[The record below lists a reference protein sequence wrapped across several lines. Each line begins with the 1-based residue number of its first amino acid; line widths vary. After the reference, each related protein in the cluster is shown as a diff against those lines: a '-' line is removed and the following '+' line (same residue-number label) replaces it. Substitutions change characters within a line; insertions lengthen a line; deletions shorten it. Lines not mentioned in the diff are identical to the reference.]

1 MGLFDRFRKHD
12 SPSSEDLRDALVDA
26 FARQDPSAFI
36 DLINE
41 NRDTIHAQFRSWAK
55 APESMRTDP
64 AALDRYARALFMIAS
79 LFERTGDPSLTKIL
93 TGPDRDNPIVRWQK
107 DLERVDGMI
116 EHGQAANGIPI
127 LRAMLETVNQ
137 LSGPGA
143 DGMRART
150 LGRLG
155 HALSETG
162 EKSEAIRVTR
172 EALEICRVA
181 GDEEGVKTYQTN
193 LTALTRYEPA
203 ERDSR
208 RGRISVV
215 FTDAEGRTLTAEE
228 LPQARG
234 KIRWEVR
241 FDEPLNPDAERLH
254 QEGRAAGAKG
264 DLDRAIALLTQ
275 ASELNPDWP
284 YPIYD
289 RAFSHLLKKE
299 FELARV
305 DYRKVLELSPRGF
318 FKAAET
324 LDILEREAAGEFP
337 EGLSIGI
344 ATLPDMPEDMQRSI
358 AEQVVEMFPSCP
370 AGWQTHAN
378 YVKDPAARLEAIERG
393 LAARPDPDTRGC
405 LSVNKALVLAQLG
418 NVDEAIDILKPLTA
432 SIGDSISAYSAAHV
446 ALAMIRGR
454 HDQ

>member
-1 MGLFDRFRKHD
+1 MGLFDRFRKYG

-26 FARQDPSAFI
+26 FGRQDSSALI

-41 NRDTIHAQFRSWAK
+41 NRDTIHAEFRSWAK
-55 APESMRTDP
+55 APESIRTDP
-64 AALDRYARALFMIAS
+64 AAVDRYARTLFMIAS
-79 LFERTGDPSLTKIL
+79 LFERTGDSSLMKIL
-93 TGPDRDNPIVRWQK
+93 AGPDGDNPIIHWQK
-107 DLERVDGMI
+107 DLERVDGML

-172 EALEICRVA
+172 DALEICRAA
-181 GDEEGVKTYQTN
+181 GDEEGVKTYQNN
-193 LTALTRYEPA
+193 LMALSAYEIP

-208 RGRISVV
+208 RGRISLV
-215 FTDAEGRTLTAEE
+215 FTDAEGRTLTPEE
-228 LPQARG
+228 VLQARG
-234 KIRWEVR
+234 KIRWEIR
-241 FDEPLNPDAERLH
+241 FDGPLNPDAERLH

-264 DLDRAIALLTQ
+264 DFDRAIALFTQ
-275 ASELNPDWP
+275 ASALNPDWP

-305 DYRKVLELSPRGF
+305 DYRKVLELSPKGF

-324 LDILEREAAGEFP
+324 LDMLDREAAGEFP
-337 EGLSIGI
+337 AGLSIGI
-344 ATLPDMPEDMQRSI
+344 ATLPDMPADMQRSI
-358 AEQVVEMFPSCP
+358 AEHLVEKFPSCP

-378 YVKDPAARLEAIERG
+378 YLEDPTARLAAIASG
-393 LAARPDPDTRGC
+393 LAARPDPDTRGF
-405 LSVNKALVLAQLG
+405 LSVNKALVLADQG
-418 NVDEAIDILKPLTA
+418 RVDEAIAILKPLTE
-432 SIGDSISAYSAAHV
+432 SIGDSIPAHAAAYV
-446 ALAMIRGR
+446 ALAMIRSR
-454 HDQ
+454 HQL